1 MGACSRVSL
10 QKKEPLPL
18 SGIHRSFGKEVKEV
32 TLALRVNEDSL
43 VVESSPK
50 RRVLPRKLIS
60 RRIHLDPVM
69 TQTGIPFYLC
79 LVGCFAG

>member
-18 SGIHRSFGKEVKEV
+18 SGIHRSFGKEV

-69 TQTGIPFYLC
+69 TQTGIPFNLC

>member
-18 SGIHRSFGKEVKEV
+18 SGIQRSFGKEV

-69 TQTGIPFYLC
+69 TQTGIPFNLC